1 MAIHVEKISATN
13 RSELGSRANKRLRD
27 GGKLPGVIYGHKQD
41 VLPVSFDRKQ
51 LSDLIAKGAHIFE
64 VDLGG
69 KSETALIKEAQYDHL
84 GIELL
89 HIDLARVRLDEKVKV
104 QVPLELKG
112 TPKGVAD
119 GGVLQQIVMRLDVE
133 CRVLDIPEFIRHS
146 VAEMELD
153 SVLHLKDIKLP
164 EGVHSLQDAELILA
178 TVREVLEV
186 VEAPV
191 VAEGAPE
198 PEVIGGKKPEE
209 GEAAEG
215 EAAAPAKGG
224 AAAPAAKA
232 EKK

>member
-1 MAIHVEKISATN
+1 MAVHVTKISATN

-27 GGKLPGVIYGHKQD
+27 SGKLPGVIYGHRQD
-41 VLPVSFDRKQ
+41 VLPVTFNGKE

-64 VDLGG
+64 VDVAG
-69 KSETALIKEAQYDHL
+69 KSETALLKETQYDHL
-84 GIELL
+84 GIELM
-89 HIDLARVRLDEKVKV
+89 HIDLARVSLDEKVEV

-119 GGVLQQIVMRLDVE
+119 GGVLQQIVVQIEVE
-133 CRVLDIPEFIRHS
+133 CRVLDIPEFIRHN
-146 VAEMELD
+146 VAELGLD

-164 EGVHSLQDAELILA
+164 EGVKALQDAELIIA
-178 TVREVLEV
+178 TVREVIE
-186 VEAPV
+186 
-191 VAEGAPE
+191 VAETPAAAEPE

-215 EAAAPAKGG
+215 
-224 AAAPAAKA
+224 AAKA

>member
-1 MAIHVEKISATN
+1 MAVHVTKISATN

-27 GGKLPGVIYGHKQD
+27 SGKLPGVIYGHKQD
-41 VLPVSFDRKQ
+41 VLPVTFDGKE

-64 VDLGG
+64 VDLAG
-69 KSETALIKEAQYDHL
+69 KSETALLKEAQYDHL
-84 GIELL
+84 GIELM
-89 HIDLARVRLDEKVKV
+89 HIDLARVSLDEKVKV

-119 GGVLQQIVMRLDVE
+119 GGVLQQIVVQLEVE
-133 CRVLDIPEFIRHS
+133 CRVLDIPEFIRHN
-146 VAEMELD
+146 VAELGLD

-164 EGVHSLQDAELILA
+164 EGVHALQDGELILA
-178 TVREVLEV
+178 TVKEVLELV
-186 VEAPV
+186 AAPV
-191 VAEGAPE
+191 AAEGAPE

-215 EAAAPAKGG
+215 AAKGG